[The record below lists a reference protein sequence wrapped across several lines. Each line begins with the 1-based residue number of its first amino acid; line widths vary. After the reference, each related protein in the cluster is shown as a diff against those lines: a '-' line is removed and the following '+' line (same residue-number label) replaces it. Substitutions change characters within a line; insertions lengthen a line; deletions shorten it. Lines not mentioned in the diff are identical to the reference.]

1 MRELWVKRV
10 DEQDAGLKKYIESHV
25 QTRLKTDPGPIFFS
39 IYVPVILMA
48 KGSFWMG
55 SAVGF
60 VLMVL
65 LGGPLPVLGPLIG
78 GLVAGLIAKGG
89 IGNGAKAGFTAG
101 IFGALVVIIIGVVVG
116 TLAMGLF
123 GFLLALGIGV
133 ILVATALYFAVLGC
147 VGGAIGGL
155 ISK

>member
-1 MRELWVKRV
+1 
-10 DEQDAGLKKYIESHV
+10 
-25 QTRLKTDPGPIFFS
+25 
-39 IYVPVILMA
+39 MA
-48 KGSFWMG
+48 KGSFWTG
-55 SAVGF
+55 AIAGF
-60 VLMVL
+60 FLMVL
-65 LGGPLPVLGPLIG
+65 IGGALPVLGPITG

-89 IGNGAKAGFTAG
+89 IWNGAKAGFTAG
-101 IFGALVVIIIGVVVG
+101 IFGAIVVIIIGLVVG

-133 ILVATALYFAVLGC
+133 ILIATTLYYALLGF

>member
-1 MRELWVKRV
+1 MKEGKIIAFACSNLISKSQPNVF
-10 DEQDAGLKKYIESHV
+10 LHS
-25 QTRLKTDPGPIFFS
+25 GPVF
-39 IYVPVILMA
+39 LMA
-48 KGSFWMG
+48 KGSFWTG
-55 SAVGF
+55 AVVGF
-60 VLMVL
+60 ILMVL
-65 LGGPLPVLGPLIG
+65 LGGLLPVLGPIIG

-89 IGNGAKAGFTAG
+89 MWNGAKAGFTAG
-101 IFGALVVIIIGVVVG
+101 IFGALVVIIIGLVVG

-133 ILVATALYFAVLGC
+133 ILIATALYFAVLGL